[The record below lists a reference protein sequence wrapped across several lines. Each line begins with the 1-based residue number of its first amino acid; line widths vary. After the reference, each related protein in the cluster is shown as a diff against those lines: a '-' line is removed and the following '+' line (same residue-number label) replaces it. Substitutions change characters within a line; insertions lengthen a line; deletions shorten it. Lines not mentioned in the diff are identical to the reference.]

1 MQWHSREDQAEAGS
15 HRCTWSLS
23 RHPGWAANTWDMP
36 WAGMPGHRACQSH
49 PTAMSCVGPPDRNG
63 LMLPEPSACSQPPP
77 SPKRGKQKAKHR
89 GLHVP
94 SHSPWTHTEAPGQSG
109 HCHPI
114 PALRDTT
121 ATAPAPPAPAPG
133 AQLRPRLPQAEILR
147 QLPKRSHGSCW
158 YPCVPRHTHACNTP
172 VMPAA
177 SPWHQEGAEL

>member
-1 MQWHSREDQAEAGS
+1 
-15 HRCTWSLS
+15 
-23 RHPGWAANTWDMP
+23 
-36 WAGMPGHRACQSH
+36 
-49 PTAMSCVGPPDRNG
+49 
-63 LMLPEPSACSQPPP
+63 MLPEPLACSQPPP

-109 HCHPI
+109 HCHPV

-177 SPWHQEGAEL
+177 SPWHQEGAELWGPSTGQEELSHELLGQSTHVPVSAHCSSKFWRVLSLVSLSQAQGSWRLHMYFM